1 MPMDL
6 KPLRTGFIGAG
17 GFARHTLYPALHF
30 APITLQ
36 AICEIDEERAKNVL
50 GKFGAGKW
58 YTDYHRMWDNEDIE
72 AMIICTAPE
81 ARQSLVC
88 EALEAGFHVFVPKPP
103 ATTLA
108 EAAEIAETSDRTNKV
123 VMVNFQRRFS
133 LGVRRAMQI
142 MREDSFGEVTQ
153 LLGSFC
159 SGNYRSRLAKTG
171 GTVECG
177 AAQVYLLDFA
187 IHYFDLIRYIGGEV
201 KAISSFHNEIG
212 GQGAFAVSL
221 QFESGAVGTL
231 QLNSHRLWGRNYDRV
246 EITGQG
252 EYIVL
257 DGLWCV
263 AHYTESQNYF
273 TDNYS
278 DQRTGEL
285 TGDGYSLTEFVSAI
299 REEREPIASIRD
311 CLGTMRLYEAVLGR
325 QHGVVELNHQ
335 GSE

>member
-1 MPMDL
+1 MDL

-30 APITLQ
+30 APIALQ
-36 AICEIDEERAKNVL
+36 AICELDEERAKNVL
-50 GKFGAGKW
+50 GKFGTGQW
-58 YTDYHRMWDNEDIE
+58 YTDYHQMWENEDIE
-72 AMIICTAPE
+72 AMIICTGPQ

-88 EALEAGFHVFVPKPP
+88 EALEAGYHVFVPKPP
-103 ATTLA
+103 AETLA
-108 EAAEIAETSDRTNKV
+108 AATEIAEVANRTNKV

-133 LGVRRAMQI
+133 LGVRRAMEI
-142 MREDSFGEVTQ
+142 MGGDSFGKVTQ

-159 SGNYRSRLAKTG
+159 SGNYRSRLVKTG
-171 GTVECG
+171 ETGECG

-201 KAISSFHNEIG
+201 KAVSSFHNEIG
-212 GQGAFAVSL
+212 GQGAFAVTL

-231 QLNSHRLWGRNYDRV
+231 QLNSHRLWRRNYDRV

-252 EYIVL
+252 EYIIL

-263 AHYTESQNYF
+263 AHYTESQNHF
-273 TDNYS
+273 TDNFS

-299 REEREPIASIRD
+299 REEREPIASIHD
-311 CLGTMRLYEAVLGR
+311 CLGTMRLYEAVLAR
-325 QHGVVELNHQ
+325 QEGVVELNQ
-335 GSE
+335 S

>member
-1 MPMDL
+1 MDL

-36 AICEIDEERAKNVL
+36 AICEIDEERAENVL
-50 GKFGAGKW
+50 GKFGAGTW
-58 YTDYHRMWDNEDIE
+58 YKDYHQMWENEDIE
-72 AMIICTAPE
+72 AMIICTGPE

-88 EALEAGFHVFVPKPP
+88 EALEAGYHVFVPKPP
-103 ATTLA
+103 AENLA
-108 EAAEIAETSDRTNKV
+108 AATEIAEVANRANKV

-133 LGVRRAMQI
+133 LGVQRAMQI
-142 MREDSFGEVTQ
+142 MRGDSFGKVTQ

-159 SGNYRSRLAKTG
+159 SGNYRPHLAKADA
-171 GTVECG
+171 TVECG

-212 GQGAFAVSL
+212 GQGAFAVTL

-231 QLNSHRLWGRNYDRV
+231 QLNSHRLWRRNYDRV

-257 DGLWCV
+257 DGLWGV
-263 AHYTESQNYF
+263 AHYTEAQNYF

-285 TGDGYSLTEFVSAI
+285 TGDGYSLTEFVKAI
-299 REEREPIASIRD
+299 REEREPIASIHD
-311 CLGTMRLYEAVLGR
+311 CLGTMRLYEAVLAR
-325 QHGVVELNHQ
+325 QEGVVELN
-335 GSE
+335 GS

>member
-1 MPMDL
+1 MDL
-6 KPLRTGFIGAG
+6 NPLRTGFIGAG

-30 APITLQ
+30 APVELQ
-36 AICEIDEERAKNVL
+36 AICELDEERAKNVI
-50 GKFGAGKW
+50 GKFGTGKW
-58 YTDYHRMWDNEDIE
+58 YADYRQMWDNEDIE
-72 AMIICTAPE
+72 AMIICTGPE
-81 ARQSLVC
+81 ARQNLVC
-88 EALEAGFHVFVPKPP
+88 EALEAGYHVFVPKPP
-103 ATTLA
+103 AETLA
-108 EAAEIAETSDRTNKV
+108 DATEIADAANRANKV

-133 LGVRRAMQI
+133 LGVRRAMEI
-142 MREDSFGEVTQ
+142 MGGDGFGEVTQ

-171 GTVECG
+171 ETVDCG

-201 KAISSFHNEIG
+201 AAISSFNNEIG

-263 AHYTESQNYF
+263 AHYTESQNHF
-273 TDNYS
+273 TDNFS
-278 DQRTGEL
+278 DQRNGEL

-299 REEREPIASIRD
+299 REEREPIASIHD
-311 CLGTMRLYEAVLGR
+311 CLGTMRLYEAVLAR
-325 QHGVVELNHQ
+325 QHGVVGLND
-335 GSE
+335 S

>member
-1 MPMDL
+1 MDL

-30 APITLQ
+30 APISLQ
-36 AICEIDEERAKNVL
+36 AICEIDEERANDVL
-50 GKFGAGKW
+50 GKFGAGTW

-72 AMIICTAPE
+72 AMIICTGPE
-81 ARQSLVC
+81 ERQSLVC
-88 EALEAGFHVFVPKPP
+88 EALEAGYHVFVPKPP
-103 ATTLA
+103 TTTLA
-108 EAAEIAETSDRTNKV
+108 EAAEIAEIANRANKV

-133 LGVRRAMQI
+133 LGVQRAMRI
-142 MREDSFGEVTQ
+142 MRGDGFGEVTQ

-159 SGNYRSRLAKTG
+159 SGNYRSRLSKTG
-171 GTVECG
+171 ATVECG

-201 KAISSFHNEIG
+201 RAISSFHNEIG
-212 GQGAFAVSL
+212 GQGAFAVTL
-221 QFESGAVGTL
+221 QFDSGAVGTL
-231 QLNSHRLWGRNYDRV
+231 QLNSHRLWRRNYDRV

-257 DGLWCV
+257 DGLWRV

-285 TGDGYSLTEFVSAI
+285 TGDGHSLTEFVNAI

-311 CLGTMRLYEAVLGR
+311 CLGTMRLYEAVLSR
-325 QHGVVELNHQ
+325 QPGVVELN
-335 GSE
+335 GS